1 MTADLM
7 IYAIV
12 AAGLVFWLRSVLGT
26 RRSDDPPPRV
36 NPFTVRPET
45 AAAVDSRP
53 AALPAPAAAA
63 APGDLSAGLE
73 RNMAIEGTQAQQG
86 LMDIARADA
95 LFSLLHFLRGAQD
108 AFAMVVEAFAAGDRE
123 SLQGLLSPPVYTA
136 FCGVLDSRAQSGETA
151 SVEIHAV
158 RRAEVVDAKLEK
170 RLASITVKFT
180 ADETSLLRDRDGK
193 LLAGHPDR
201 VTEAV
206 DIWTFAR
213 DIRSR
218 EPAWLITETRE
229 GAGDQQPGSTVP
241 DAHK

>member
-1 MTADLM
+1 M

-26 RRSDDPPPRV
+26 RRNDDPPPRV

-45 AAAVDSRP
+45 TTASATDSRP
-53 AALPAPAAAA
+53 ATALPAPSSAA
-63 APGDLSAGLE
+63 APGDFSTGLE
-73 RNMAIEGTQAQQG
+73 RNMAIGSQAQQG

-95 LFSLLHFLRGAQD
+95 SFSLPHFLRGAQD

-123 SLQGLLSPPVYTA
+123 TLQGLLSADVYNA
-136 FCGVLDSRAQSGETA
+136 FCRVLDMRAQSGENA
-151 SVEIHAV
+151 SVEIHAI
-158 RRAEVVDAKLEK
+158 RRAEVVNAELDK
-170 RLASITVKFT
+170 RMAHITVKFV

-193 LLAGHPDR
+193 LLAGHPER

-218 EPAWLITETRE
+218 EPAWMITETRE
-229 GAGDQQPGSTVP
+229 GAGDQQAGSTVP